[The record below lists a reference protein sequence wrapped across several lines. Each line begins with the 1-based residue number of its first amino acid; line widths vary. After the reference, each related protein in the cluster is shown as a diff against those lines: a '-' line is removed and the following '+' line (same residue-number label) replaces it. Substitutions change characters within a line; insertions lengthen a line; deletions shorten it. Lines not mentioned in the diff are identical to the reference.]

1 MSQSKKVAE
10 VVIPTGIGK
19 TLHYSVPHPLE
30 PRIQP
35 GMRVRVPL
43 GPRQTTGYVV
53 GWVKTAEVSKLRDVL
68 DVLDETP
75 LLDRWLLDFTR
86 WAADYYFAPW
96 GRLLQYAIPPL
107 AQGKGHRMIRIP
119 APHPD
124 ERHKAIQNRPAADPA
139 VSLSAKQ
146 IEEAIHAGLCK
157 TFLLQ
162 GHPRPTIY
170 LHAIAAALNAGK
182 GCLVLVPEIHRIEPF
197 AAQMKTVLGVSPF
210 LLHSELNPRRRLE
223 TWLEIKTAKSPLV
236 IGTRSALF
244 APISAIGLIIVDEE
258 QDSAYKQEES
268 PRYHARDL
276 SLVRARGAG
285 ATVLLG
291 SAAPSMESYNHVQT
305 GKYQG
310 LVLTDPSPSPPSVKI
325 VDLREASRSGF
336 LSQPLKE
343 AIVRHIAQKGQI
355 ALFINRRGFAR
366 GILCRDC
373 GYAARCPACSIPLAY
388 SKEARQLRCHYCGRT
403 QPLFDRCPDCHGARL
418 IAVGSGTERVVE
430 EVKALL
436 PDARIERLDRDRI
449 RGKMRRREVARLL
462 VEKKAEIFIG
472 TQLLLSWPELPS
484 FSLTGLVWAD
494 QGLHFPD
501 FRASERTFQL
511 LTTVLQRSKSA
522 LGGEVLI
529 QTYTPDHP
537 AIRFE
542 VQQDY
547 AGFAHIEL
555 ETRKALGL
563 PPYRRLIRIV
573 LKGRQ
578 EGQVQRSA
586 ESLAT
591 ILRRIAGESR
601 GGSRTAPASI
611 LGPVQA
617 PISKLRG
624 RYRWHLLLC
633 GQDPGPLHDWAAA
646 GIQAWSKKKPLAG
659 IRLEIDVD
667 PVQML

>member
-1 MSQSKKVAE
+1 MSQSKKIAE
-10 VVIPTGIGK
+10 IVIPTGIGK

-53 GWVKTAEVSKLRDVL
+53 GWVKTAEVSKLRDIL
-68 DVLDETP
+68 EVLDEAP

-86 WAADYYFAPW
+86 WAADYYLAPW

-124 ERHKAIQNRPAADPA
+124 ERHKATQNRPAADSAISP
-139 VSLSAKQ
+139 LAKQ
-146 IEEAIHAGLCK
+146 IEEAVQTGLFK

-162 GHPRPTIY
+162 GHRRSPIY
-170 LHAIAAALNAGK
+170 RHAISATLNAGK
-182 GCLVLVPEIHRIEPF
+182 GCLFLVPEIHRIEPF
-197 AAQMKTVLGVSPF
+197 MAQMKAVLGVSPF
-210 LLHSELNPRRRLE
+210 LLHSELNPRRRLD
-223 TWLEIKTAKSPLV
+223 TWLEIKAAKSPLV

-244 APISAIGLIIVDEE
+244 APISNLGLIIVDEE
-258 QDSAYKQEES
+258 QDTAYKQDES

-305 GKYQG
+305 GKYRG
-310 LVLTDPSPSPPSVKI
+310 LVLTDPAPSSLRVKI
-325 VDLREASRSGF
+325 VDLREAPRSGF

-343 AIVRHIAQKGQI
+343 AIVRHATRGEPI

-373 GYAARCPACSIPLAY
+373 GYTARCPACSIPLAY
-388 SKEARQLRCHYCGRT
+388 SKETKQLRCHYCGRT
-403 QPLFDRCPDCHGARL
+403 QLTFDRCPNCHGARL

-436 PDARIERLDRDRI
+436 PDASIERLDRDRV
-449 RGKMRRREVARLL
+449 RGKIRMREVAQLL
-462 VEKKAEIFIG
+462 VEKKAEILIG

-484 FSLTGLVWAD
+484 FSLTGFIWAD

-511 LTTVLQRSKSA
+511 LTMLLQRSK
-522 LGGEVLI
+522 GEVLI

-537 AIRFE
+537 AIRFA
-542 VQQDY
+542 VQQDH
-547 AGFAHIEL
+547 AGFAQIEL

-591 ILRRIAGESR
+591 ILRRIAGEGR
-601 GGSRTAPASI
+601 GGSRTAPISI
-611 LGPVQA
+611 LGPVPA

-624 RYRWHLLLC
+624 RYRWHLLLR
-633 GQDPGPLHDWAAA
+633 GQDPGPLHDWASA
-646 GIQAWSKKKPLAG
+646 GIQAWSKKRPLAG

-667 PVQML
+667 PLQML